1 MRPDVFLALV
11 ILSLPLAAACRPPL
25 ASKTLEI
32 GVKEEGPGVSVLPAG
47 LFREIIVTDF
57 RDDAPSPD
65 FALGRE
71 LQGYLAAELGRSF
84 KGTVSRMDL
93 ARDGQAAADDPAFW
107 KQAASGSERA
117 VFLTGSAGLVGR
129 TRKALKKSN
138 LPADGPFNLDRRG
151 LIEQR
156 RWTLSVDLFVVSA
169 ATGEALY
176 QRTFSE
182 EREYID
188 LDKPAEFA
196 FAELAGRV
204 RDRLFPVLFGAPT
217 IEARTLL
224 RR

>member
-1 MRPDVFLALV
+1 MRGTAIFALAL
-11 ILSLPLAAACRPPL
+11 SLTAAAACLPTSAIP
-25 ASKTLEI
+25 
-32 GVKEEGPGVSVLPAG
+32 VKVEMPGVSAFPPG
-47 LFREIIVTDF
+47 LFNEIIVTDF

-84 KGTVSRMDL
+84 KGKVSRLDPP
-93 ARDGQAAADDPAFW
+93 RDGQAAADDPASW
-107 KQAASGSERA
+107 KQAAAGHEQA
-117 VFLTGSAGLVGR
+117 VFLTGSAGLVGQ
-129 TRKALKKSN
+129 TRKALEKKK
-138 LPADGPFNLDRRG
+138 LPAVGPFNIDHRG

-156 RWTLSVDLFVVSA
+156 RWTLSVELSVVSA

-176 QRTFSE
+176 KITFRE
-182 EREYID
+182 ERDYID

-196 FAELAGRV
+196 FAELA
-204 RDRLFPVLFGAPT
+204 DRIRARFFPVLFGAPS